1 MNETA
6 KAAMLAALNAGRAV
20 DVYGRDLLRQWGI
33 VSLTDDEVRFEPCR
47 SETGAYDIL
56 EEHYST
62 TPAHVVSR
70 LGGWT
75 VEV

>member
-1 MNETA
+1 VNDDA
-6 KAAMLAALNAGRAV
+6 KAAMLAALNAGAGV
-20 DVYGRDLLRQWGI
+20 DVYGWDLRHYGI
-33 VSLTDDEVRFEPCR
+33 VSLTDGQVRFEPCQT
-47 SETGAYDIL
+47 ETQAY
-56 EEHYST
+56 EKMAAHYST